1 MSSMVELPLWL
12 LIIIIAFAF
21 IMVLD
26 RILLPSVRWFFRRKV
41 NKIIGEVNDKL
52 SIQIRSFQL
61 TRKQTLVDRLVF
73 DEQVFAAIRQYAKDN
88 DMPME
93 VAQEKA
99 YEYAREIVPKFNAYM
114 YFKFGH
120 WLSKTIS
127 RLIYRMKV
135 GFYDDGELQKI
146 DPKSSVVFVMNHRSN
161 MDYVVV
167 SFLVMNRTA
176 LSYAVGEWAR
186 VWPLAT
192 LIRSM
197 GAFFVRRNSNNPLYR
212 KVLERYVHYSTR
224 AGVSQA
230 VYPEGGLSK
239 DGLLKSPKLGFID
252 YLLRDFNPETDRDIV
267 FIPVGLNYDR
277 VIEDRSLE
285 RSRHKDLPKQSK
297 WFVFKTTAKFALKT
311 LFMKRK
317 ERWKRFG
324 YAGVNFAKPVS
335 AKDYFKSLKA
345 PLNTLDKE
353 ERIAQVK
360 SFTEDLMTDIA
371 QVVPV
376 LPVALVSSVIK
387 DYQFKS
393 HSREELLDAC
403 CAKIEKLRALGAPV
417 KIKEQAFDGILT
429 KTLDLLVGRELLL
442 EKNGLFCVT
451 DNSQPIISYYANSLA
466 QWDNIGH

>member
-1 MSSMVELPLWL
+1 MTESVELPIWL
-12 LIIIIAFAF
+12 LIIILAFAF

-26 RILLPSVRWFFRRKV
+26 RILLPSARWFLRRKV
-41 NKIIGEVNDKL
+41 NRIIHDVNDKL
-52 SIQIRSFQL
+52 SIKIRPFQL

-73 DEQVFAAIRQYAKDN
+73 DEQVFAAVKEYAEAN

-99 YEYAREIVPKFNAYM
+99 FEYAREIVPKFNAYM

-120 WLSKTIS
+120 WLSKTVT

-135 GFYDDGELQKI
+135 GFYDEGGLAKV
-146 DPKSSVVFVMNHRSN
+146 DPKSSLVFVMNHRSN

-186 VWPLAT
+186 VWPLAP

-197 GAFFVRRNSNNPLYR
+197 GAFFVRRNSQNPLYR

-239 DGLLKSPKLGFID
+239 DGVLREPKLGFID
-252 YLLRDFNPETDRDIV
+252 YLLRGFNPEKDRDIV
-267 FIPVGLNYDR
+267 FIPVGVNYDR

-285 RSRHKDLPKQSK
+285 RSLHPDLPKQSR
-297 WFVFKTTAKFALKT
+297 WFVFSTTIKFLFKT
-311 LFMKRK
+311 LFTARK
-317 ERWKRFG
+317 KRWKRFG

-335 AKDYFKSLKA
+335 AKDYFSQ
-345 PLNTLDKE
+345 LDKPLHE
-353 ERIAQVK
+353 LEKLERIEHVK
-360 SFTEDLMTDIA
+360 QFSEALMSDIA

-376 LPVALVSSVIK
+376 LPVALVASVIK
-387 DYQFKS
+387 DYQYKS
-393 HSREELLDAC
+393 MTRDELLVAAC
-403 CAKIEKLRALGAPV
+403 EKIKYLKQAGAPV
-417 KIKEQAFDGILT
+417 KINGNSFDGILT
-429 KTLDLLVGRELLL
+429 KTLDLLTGRELLIQKEGHL
-442 EKNGLFCVT
+442 CLTE
-451 DNSQPIISYYANSLA
+451 NSQPIIRYYANSLA
-466 QWDNIGH
+466 QWEESN

>member
-1 MSSMVELPLWL
+1 MNQMVEIPFWLL
-12 LIIIIAFAF
+12 LIIIVFAL

-26 RILLPSVRWFFRRKV
+26 RFLLPSVRWFFRRKV
-41 NKIIGEVNDKL
+41 NKIINDVNDKL
-52 SIQIRSFQL
+52 SIQIRPFQL
-61 TRKQTLVDRLVF
+61 TRKRTLVDRLIF
-73 DEQVFAAIRQYAKDN
+73 DEQVFKAIKDHADSHN
-88 DMPME
+88 MPME

-114 YFKFGH
+114 YFKIGH
-120 WLSKTIS
+120 WLSKTFT

-135 GFYDDGELQKI
+135 GFYDDGQLAEI

-186 VWPLAT
+186 VWPLAP

-197 GAFFVRRNSNNPLYR
+197 GAFFVRRNSKSPLYR

-239 DGLLKSPKLGFID
+239 DGILNQPKLGFID
-252 YLLRDFNPETDRDIV
+252 YLLRDFDPKKDRDIV

-285 RSRHKDLPKQSK
+285 RSLHKELPKQSK
-297 WFVFKTTAKFALKT
+297 WFVFKTTTKFFLKT
-311 LFMKRK
+311 IFMPRK
-317 ERWKRFG
+317 QRWKRFG

-335 AKDYFKSLKA
+335 AKAYFSNSDTDINL
-345 PLNTLDKE
+345 LDKE
-353 ERIAQVK
+353 QRIAQVK
-360 SFTEDLMTDIA
+360 LFTESLMEDIA
-371 QVVPV
+371 NVVPI
-376 LPVALVSSVIK
+376 LPVALVSRVMKSL
-387 DYQFKS
+387 QFEAL
-393 HSREELLDAC
+393 SREELLNAC
-403 CAKIEKLRALGAPV
+403 NDMITQLKQQGAPI
-417 KIKEQAFDGILT
+417 KIQQQNFEGILT
-429 KTLDLLVGRELLL
+429 KTLDLLLGRGLLVQ
-442 EKNGLFCVT
+442 KADLFCLAE
-451 DNSQPIISYYANSLA
+451 NSQPILSYYANSLS
-466 QWDNIGH
+466 QWD

>member
-1 MSSMVELPLWL
+1 MMQMVEVPFWL
-12 LIIIIAFAF
+12 LVIILVLALFL
-21 IMVLD
+21 VLD

-41 NKIIGEVNDKL
+41 NKIIHDVSDKL

-61 TRKQTLVDRLVF
+61 TRKQVLVDRLVF
-73 DEQVFAAIRQYAKDN
+73 DEQVFRAIRNYAEEN

-99 YEYAREIVPKFNAYM
+99 YQYAKEIVPKFNAYM

-120 WLSKTIS
+120 WLSKSIT

-135 GFYDDGELQKI
+135 GFYDDHELSKI

-186 VWPLAT
+186 VWPLAP

-239 DGLLKSPKLGFID
+239 DGHLKEPKLGFID
-252 YLLRDFNPETDRDIV
+252 YLLRDFDPSKDRDIV

-277 VIEDRSLE
+277 VVEDKSLHLSLE
-285 RSRHKDLPKQSK
+285 RSLNRSVPKKSK
-297 WFVFKTTAKFALKT
+297 WFVFKTSCKFLLKT
-311 LFMKRK
+311 VFTKRK
-317 ERWKRFG
+317 KRWKRFG
-324 YAGVNFAKPVS
+324 YAGVNFAQPVS
-335 AKDYFKSLKA
+335 AKSYFSKLSE
-345 PLNTLDKE
+345 PLNQLSPEQRKGE
-353 ERIAQVK
+353 VK
-360 SFTEDLMTDIA
+360 KFGNDMMQKVASVI
-371 QVVPV
+371 PV
-376 LPVALVSSVIK
+376 LPVPLICLVLK
-387 DYQFKS
+387 KNDYRDI
-393 HSREELLDAC
+393 SREELLSAC
-403 CAKIEKLRALGAPV
+403 NQELAYLKQQNAPV
-417 KIKEQAFDGILT
+417 KIDAIRFDGILT
-429 KTLDLLVGRELLL
+429 KTLELLTNRKL
-442 EKNGLFCVT
+442 ITYKEGEVKIAE
-451 DNSQPIISYYANSLA
+451 SAKPILDYYANSLA
-466 QWDNIGH
+466 HW

>member
-1 MSSMVELPLWL
+1 MTASVELPLWL
-12 LIIIIAFAF
+12 LIIIVLFALV
-21 IMVLD
+21 MVLD
-26 RILLPSVRWFFRRKV
+26 RILLPSVRWLLRRKV

-73 DEQVFAAIRQYAKDN
+73 DEQVFAAIKSYAKEN

-99 YEYAREIVPKFNAYM
+99 FEYAREIVPRFNAYM
-114 YFKFGH
+114 YFKFGR
-120 WLSKTIS
+120 WLAKTVS

-135 GFYDDGELQKI
+135 GFYDGGALAKV

-186 VWPLAT
+186 VWPLAP

-212 KVLERYVHYSTR
+212 KVLERYVHYSSR

-230 VYPEGGLSK
+230 VYPEGGLTK
-239 DGLLKSPKLGFID
+239 DGVLKEPKLGFLD
-252 YLLRDFNPETDRDIV
+252 YILRDYNPEKDRDIV

-285 RSRHKDLPKQSK
+285 RSLSPDLPRQSK
-297 WFVFKTTAKFALKT
+297 WFVFKTSCKFILKT
-311 LFMKRK
+311 LFMARK
-317 ERWKRFG
+317 ERWRRFG
-324 YAGVNFAKPVS
+324 YAGVNFARPVS
-335 AKDYFKSLKA
+335 AKAYFAQLEK
-345 PLNTLDKE
+345 PLSDLDKE

-360 SFTEDLMTDIA
+360 QFADDLMQDIA

-376 LPVALVSSVIK
+376 LPVALIASVLVEQ
-387 DYQFKS
+387 QFKAMNRAEVLS
-393 HSREELLDAC
+393 L
-403 CAKIEKLRALGAPV
+403 CAKKIQQLKQLGAPV
-417 KIKEQAFDGILT
+417 KITQNGYEGILT
-429 KTLDLLVGRELLL
+429 KTLALLAGRKLLNQHNDLYQ
-442 EKNGLFCVT
+442 VT
-451 DNSQPIISYYANSLA
+451 ENSQGLLNYYANSLA
-466 QWDNIGH
+466 HWNSN